1 MNKDNCF
8 VFKTWNSTDMSFRT
22 KFFKIFSM
30 LLDVVRRTVK
40 NVLKNI
46 TEGKIALESQCRVV
60 LKMLKSDLKKWVLEA
75 AEK

>member
-1 MNKDNCF
+1 
-8 VFKTWNSTDMSFRT
+8 
-22 KFFKIFSM
+22 M